1 MSFPIYLMNKKAASQ
16 IEFIFSFVL
25 FLGFVGFALILFN
38 PLKSPG
44 VTQVLSDQTLDEII
58 KDSSTEVI
66 SYSVKINNS
75 ARQTIDLTIVGVND
89 SYNVVAQDI
98 NGFSLNATRN
108 ENRVYLDRQGKNFSI
123 IRYSSD
129 FSSFSGVPS
138 TGGDVGNYEIA
149 SSISEHFVSEKEI
162 INLKTK
168 YGQGGNSYNEI
179 RDSLNLPSNKDFAFA
194 VIFSNTDNIT
204 AEMKIPGSVEVFASE
219 QDIGVLRTNG
229 LIKYAKLIVKTW

>member
-1 MSFPIYLMNKKAASQ
+1 M
-16 IEFIFSFVL
+16 
-25 FLGFVGFALILFN
+25 
-38 PLKSPG
+38 
-44 VTQVLSDQTLDEII
+44 
-58 KDSSTEVI
+58 
-66 SYSVKINNS
+66 
-75 ARQTIDLTIVGVND
+75 
-89 SYNVVAQDI
+89 
-98 NGFSLNATRN
+98 
-108 ENRVYLDRQGKNFSI
+108 
-123 IRYSSD
+123 
-129 FSSFSGVPS
+129 
-138 TGGDVGNYEIA
+138 GNYEIA